1 VEFRCQSEDT
11 GITKLCQSAQ
21 SDRVLFFVGLQFA
34 NTALRDKL
42 NVAENFRP
50 VWARGRCRK
59 SPPRFLAECC
69 KRQLNQGSVV
79 LLYFRLST
87 FSDLY

>member
-50 VWARGRCRK
+50 VWAWGVVEK
-59 SPPRFLAECC
+59 AHLVSWP
-69 KRQLNQGSVV
+69 SVV
-79 LLYFRLST
+79 RGN
-87 FSDLY
+87 